1 MKQTKTSITP
11 PYWVKTSVIALFSF
25 MGSFLIAQNG
35 PPWKPSGNNASNGD
49 FIGTTNSIPLLIKT
63 NNTTRFTFDSNGDII
78 FNSLASANNY
88 KILTIDVN
96 GKLTPVG
103 GTAIKNFIENNGLG
117 LLSKTGTNYY
127 LPNGNL
133 GIGTVPN
140 SNYKLDVAGNTQITG
155 SLKLSN
161 LAGTGY
167 AIVYTDSAGNLLKTI
182 PNPGGGNGIGST
194 PCLPNTIPWFEGGNN
209 VDLTVNGSNYAGTCN
224 NVDFILKS
232 NNVSTIFNKPSGSI
246 GFGANFTSNPGDPL
260 QFIFSNGLTRCKGNN
275 AYGGPMFVFNGPTS
289 PNGDWGVEYTG
300 GTAVANSG
308 LNFWKP
314 YGSTNANNNILFLHD
329 NNKVGIGTDN
339 PSARLTIDAWADD
352 GVKILSDPNKNAISV
367 SNKSNSLTVFN
378 VASDGKTII
387 GDKTQ
392 TSGPH
397 TDALLTINGKI
408 VGKSCFIRVVDWADY
423 VFDKDY
429 QLLNLYDEE
438 KYYLTN
444 KHLPG
449 VPSEKE
455 VLENGIDLG
464 EMNKI
469 LLKKIEEMTI
479 RMVKMQKEIDAI
491 KQK

>member
-1 MKQTKTSITP
+1 M
-11 PYWVKTSVIALFSF
+11 
-25 MGSFLIAQNG
+25 
-35 PPWKPSGNNASNGD
+35 
-49 FIGTTNSIPLLIKT
+49 
-63 NNTTRFTFDSNGDII
+63 
-78 FNSLASANNY
+78 
-88 KILTIDVN
+88 
-96 GKLTPVG
+96 
-103 GTAIKNFIENNGLG
+103 
-117 LLSKTGTNYY
+117 
-127 LPNGNL
+127 
-133 GIGTVPN
+133 
-140 SNYKLDVAGNTQITG
+140 AGNTQITG

-232 NNVSTIFNKPSGSI
+232 NNVSTIYNKPSGSI

-352 GVKILSDPNKNAISV
+352 ALQINIDNGKTGIEVKNKTYNKTVFKTV
-367 SNKSNSLTVFN
+367 SNGRTEINMHGATPSAAVEALIIRDLATNKINFKVK
-378 VASDGKTII
+378 SDGYVY
-387 GDKTQ
+387 
-392 TSGPH
+392 SRE
-397 TDALLTINGKI
+397 INVMPTNI
-408 VGKSCFIRVVDWADY
+408 TFPDY
-423 VFDKDY
+423 VFDKKY
-429 QLLNLYDEE
+429 NLMSIENLNNYIN
-438 KYYLTN
+438 KN
-444 KHLPG
+444 KHLPNI
-449 VPSEKE
+449 PSAKQVEKD
-455 VLENGIDLG
+455 GINIA
-464 EMNKI
+464 EMQIKQME
-469 LLKKIEEMTI
+469 KIEEAFLYI
-479 RMVKMQKEIDAI
+479 IQLKKENEELKERLI
-491 KQK
+491 KLENKN

>member
-1 MKQTKTSITP
+1 M
-11 PYWVKTSVIALFSF
+11 
-25 MGSFLIAQNG
+25 
-35 PPWKPSGNNASNGD
+35 
-49 FIGTTNSIPLLIKT
+49 
-63 NNTTRFTFDSNGDII
+63 
-78 FNSLASANNY
+78 
-88 KILTIDVN
+88 
-96 GKLTPVG
+96 
-103 GTAIKNFIENNGLG
+103 
-117 LLSKTGTNYY
+117 
-127 LPNGNL
+127 
-133 GIGTVPN
+133 
-140 SNYKLDVAGNTQITG
+140 AGNTQITG

>member
-1 MKQTKTSITP
+1 
-11 PYWVKTSVIALFSF
+11 

-49 FIGTTNSIPLLIKT
+49 FIGTTNNIPLLIKT

-78 FNSLASANNY
+78 FNSLTNN
-88 KILTIDVN
+88 ISDRVLSLSSS
-96 GKLTPVG
+96 GKLSALS
-103 GTAIKNFIENNGLG
+103 GTAISTSFENNGLG

-133 GIGTVPN
+133 GIGTTPN

-161 LAGTGY
+161 LVGTGY

-232 NNVSTIFNKPSGSI
+232 NNVSTIYNKPSGSI

-289 PNGDWGVEYTG
+289 
-300 GTAVANSG
+300 
-308 LNFWKP
+308 
-314 YGSTNANNNILFLHD
+314 
-329 NNKVGIGTDN
+329 
-339 PSARLTIDAWADD
+339 
-352 GVKILSDPNKNAISV
+352 
-367 SNKSNSLTVFN
+367 
-378 VASDGKTII
+378 
-387 GDKTQ
+387 
-392 TSGPH
+392 
-397 TDALLTINGKI
+397 
-408 VGKSCFIRVVDWADY
+408 
-423 VFDKDY
+423 
-429 QLLNLYDEE
+429 
-438 KYYLTN
+438 
-444 KHLPG
+444 
-449 VPSEKE
+449 
-455 VLENGIDLG
+455 
-464 EMNKI
+464 
-469 LLKKIEEMTI
+469 
-479 RMVKMQKEIDAI
+479 
-491 KQK
+491 

>member
-1 MKQTKTSITP
+1 M
-11 PYWVKTSVIALFSF
+11 
-25 MGSFLIAQNG
+25 
-35 PPWKPSGNNASNGD
+35 
-49 FIGTTNSIPLLIKT
+49 
-63 NNTTRFTFDSNGDII
+63 
-78 FNSLASANNY
+78 
-88 KILTIDVN
+88 
-96 GKLTPVG
+96 
-103 GTAIKNFIENNGLG
+103 
-117 LLSKTGTNYY
+117 
-127 LPNGNL
+127 
-133 GIGTVPN
+133 
-140 SNYKLDVAGNTQITG
+140 AGNTQITG

-339 PSARLTIDAWADD
+339 PSARLTSDAWADD
-352 GVKILSDPNKNAISV
+352 GVKIMCDPNKNAFDVFNKITGKTEFRI
-367 SNKSNSLTVFN
+367 KSNGETY
-378 VASDGKTII
+378 AR
-387 GDKTQ
+387 
-392 TSGPH
+392 H
-397 TDALLTINGKI
+397 MKI
-408 VGKSCFIRVVDWADY
+408 MITNFPDY
-423 VFDKDY
+423 VFEKNY
-429 QLLNLYDEE
+429 KLPNLYEIEE
-438 KYYLTN
+438 YYLKN
-444 KHLPG
+444 KRLPEM
-449 VPSEKE
+449 PSAAE
-455 VLENGIDLG
+455 VEQNNLDLG
-464 EMNKI
+464 EINK
-469 LLKKIEEMTI
+469 LLVKKVEEMTI
-479 RMVKMQKEIDAI
+479 LMVEMKKEIDSL
-491 KQK
+491 KKTK